1 METRTITIKSFEKT
15 SGKKQDQT
23 EWHRI
28 SIKATDGKFYSSFKP
43 IAEAALAPG
52 AQLKLQVVQSKIKEN
67 TYEIQKVL
75 GFVPPG
81 AGFNLDAN
89 PNGRTQSGE
98 ITTPNPAPPALD
110 EAEAY
115 ARYLLKKQ
123 KGETAKE
130 PDPLLAQIEQSDS
143 YARELTKRARRIA
156 EDEMPA
162 WEHTSEYPYFIAT
175 LINVM
180 YGKISG
186 DRIAQQEAEKLKAY
200 GNKKW

>member
-15 SGKKQDQT
+15 NGTKKDQT

-52 AQLKLQVVQSKIKEN
+52 AQLQLQVVQSKIKEN

-81 AGFNLDAN
+81 AGFTLDAN
-89 PNGRTQSGE
+89 PKGRTQAGA
-98 ITTPNPAPPALD
+98 ITTTTSAPPALD
-110 EAEAY
+110 EADTY
-115 ARYLLKKQ
+115 ARDLM
-123 KGETAKE
+123 E
-130 PDPLLAQIEQSDS
+130 
-143 YARELTKRARRIA
+143 RAIQMA
-156 EDEMPA
+156 HEKMPS
-162 WEHTSEYPYFIAT
+162 WEAASEYPYLIAT
-175 LINVM
+175 LIQTM
-180 YGKISG
+180 HAKLTS
-186 DRIAQQEAEKLKAY
+186 DRIALREAEKLKAY

>member
-15 SGKKQDQT
+15 SGTKQDQT

-75 GFVPPG
+75 GFVPPD

-98 ITTPNPAPPALD
+98 ITTPNPTPPALD
-110 EAEAY
+110 DAEAY
-115 ARYLLKKQ
+115 ARDLMERAIQMAHEKMPSWE
-123 KGETAKE
+123 ETA
-130 PDPLLAQIEQSDS
+130 
-143 YARELTKRARRIA
+143 
-156 EDEMPA
+156 
-162 WEHTSEYPYFIAT
+162 EYPYLIAT
-175 LINVM
+175 LIQTM
-180 YGKISG
+180 HAKLTS
-186 DRIAQQEAEKLKAY
+186 DRIALQEAEKLKAY

>member
-15 SGKKQDQT
+15 SGKKKDQT

-28 SIKATDGKFYSSFKP
+28 SIKATDGKFYSSFRP
-43 IAEAALAPG
+43 IAEAALVPG
-52 AQLKLQVVQSKIKEN
+52 AQLEVKVTQSLIKEN
-67 TYEIQKVL
+67 TFDIEKVL
-75 GFVPPG
+75 GFIPP
-81 AGFNLDAN
+81 NAN

-98 ITTPNPAPPALD
+98 ITTPNPTPPALD
-110 EAEAY
+110 DAEAY

-186 DRIAQQEAEKLKAY
+186 DRIALQEAEKLKAY